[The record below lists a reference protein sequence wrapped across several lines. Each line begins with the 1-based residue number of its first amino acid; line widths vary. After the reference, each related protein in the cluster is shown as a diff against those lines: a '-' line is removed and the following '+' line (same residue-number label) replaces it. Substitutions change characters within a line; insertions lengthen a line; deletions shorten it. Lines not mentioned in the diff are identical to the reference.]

1 MATANQGT
9 FQGFQFPTTTP
20 VPDEV
25 FDVLM
30 PQLSG
35 AELKVLLYICRRTFG
50 FKKESDNISLQQIAT
65 GITTRDG
72 RVLDRGT
79 GLCLTSITNA
89 VSSLEQKEIIVREK
103 NRSVEKG
110 FEASTYSLKFAAPIS
125 KNQTGA
131 TTKNGEGV
139 LQKMEIQQT
148 VIQETVLQETDV
160 VVDVAQNL
168 QDFGIKKST
177 ATKLAHDYPTEYIQ
191 EKLAMAQG
199 LVATGSCQ
207 NAAGWLRKA
216 IEEDYT
222 ATKPRRASTS
232 LRIAKPNKTPIPAI
246 EPIPE
251 VEELVANLDQGDNY
265 QPLVGHPL
273 PEEENIMA
281 NWPQRDD
288 EANQQI
294 WGKVVD
300 NMKQNLPIGESET
313 RLSGTRLLEVT
324 DTAAYIGI
332 KDQANCLYLERHFY
346 RDILGAVKGVTG
358 KHLDLQF
365 VHLS

>member
-1 MATANQGT
+1 MDKANQVT

-79 GLCLTSITNA
+79 GLCLTSITTA
-89 VSSLEQKEIIVREK
+89 ISSLEQKEIIVREK

-110 FEASTYSLKFAAPIS
+110 FEASTYSLKFAEPIS

-131 TTKNGEGV
+131 TPKNGEGV

-148 VIQETVLQETDV
+148 VIQETDV
-160 VVDVAQNL
+160 VVNVAQQL
-168 QDFGIKKST
+168 QKIGIKKST
-177 ATKLAHDYPTEYIQ
+177 VTKLAHGYPIEYIQ
-191 EKLAMAQG
+191 EKLVMVQR
-199 LVATGSCQ
+199 LVAAGSCQ

-222 ATKPRRASTS
+222 ATKPRRALTS
-232 LRIAKPNKTPIPAI
+232 PRITKPNKTPIPTV
-246 EPIPE
+246 EPTLKEE
-251 VEELVANLDQGDNY
+251 VVANLDQGGYY
-265 QPLVGHPL
+265 QPLVGHPP
-273 PEEENIMA
+273 PEDKNIMV
-281 NWPQRDD
+281 NWPQRND
-288 EANQQI
+288 EANRQI

-300 NMKQNLPIGESET
+300 NMKQNLPIGELER
-313 RLSGTRLLEVT
+313 RLSATRLLRVT

-332 KDQANCLYLERHFY
+332 KDQANCIYLERHFY
-346 RDILGAVKGVTG
+346 REILGAMK
-358 KHLDLQF
+358 KCD
-365 VHLS
+365 S

>member
-1 MATANQGT
+1 MANANRVT

-50 FKKESDNISLQQIAT
+50 FKKESDNISLQQIST

-89 VSSLEQKEIIVREK
+89 ISSLEQKGIIVREK

-110 FEASTYSLKFAAPIS
+110 FEASTYSLKFAAPVS

-131 TTKNGEGV
+131 TPKNGEGV

-148 VIQETVLQETDV
+148 VTQETVLQETDV
-160 VVDVAQNL
+160 VDVAQNL
-168 QDFGIKKST
+168 QKIGIKKST
-177 ATKLAHDYPTEYIQ
+177 AKKLAHDYPIEYIQ
-191 EKLAMAQG
+191 AKLAMVQR
-199 LVATGSCQ
+199 LLATKSCQ

-222 ATKPRRASTS
+222 ATKPRRALTS
-232 LRIAKPNKTPIPAI
+232 LRTTKPNKIPIPAI
-246 EPIPE
+246 EPTLEEE
-251 VEELVANLDQGDNY
+251 VVANLDQGDSY
-265 QPLVGHPL
+265 QPLVGHPP
-273 PEEENIMA
+273 PEDKNIMA

-300 NMKQNLPIGESET
+300 NMKQNLPIGELER
-313 RLSGTRLLEVT
+313 RLSGTSLLGMT

-332 KDQANCLYLERHFY
+332 KDQANCIYLERHFY
-346 RDILGAVKGVTG
+346 REILRAMKGVTG
-358 KHLDLQF
+358 KYLDLQF
-365 VHLS
+365 VCPS

>member
-1 MATANQGT
+1 MAIENQGT

-125 KNQTGA
+125 KDQMGA

-139 LQKMEIQQT
+139 LQKMETQQT

-168 QDFGIKKST
+168 QNFGIKKPT
-177 ATKLAHDYPTEYIQ
+177 ATKLAHDYPAEYIL
-191 EKLAMAQG
+191 EKLSMVQR

-222 ATKPRRASTS
+222 ATKPRTASTS
-232 LRIAKPNKTPIPAI
+232 PRIPKPNKIAVLTI
-246 EPIPE
+246 EPTPA
-251 VEELVANLDQGDNY
+251 EEAAANLDQGDSY

-273 PEEENIMA
+273 PEEEDILA

-300 NMKQNLPIGESET
+300 NMKQNLPIGEPET
-313 RLSGTRLLEVT
+313 RLNGTRLLEVT

-332 KDQANCLYLERHFY
+332 KDQANCIYLERHFY
-346 RDILGAVKGVTG
+346 REILGAVKRITG

-365 VHLS
+365 VYLT

>member
-1 MATANQGT
+1 MATDNQAT

-65 GITTRDG
+65 GITTKDG
-72 RVLDRGT
+72 RVLDKGT

-89 VSSLEQKEIIVREK
+89 ISSLERKGIIVRGK
-103 NRSVEKG
+103 NRSAEKG
-110 FEASTYSLKFAAPIS
+110 FEPSTYSLKFAAPIS

-131 TTKNGEGV
+131 TPKNTEGV
-139 LQKMEIQQT
+139 LQKMETQQT
-148 VIQETVLQETDV
+148 VIQETALQETDV

-168 QDFGIKKST
+168 QNFGIKKPT
-177 ATKLAHDYPTEYIQ
+177 ATKLAHDYSAEYIQ
-191 EKLAMAQG
+191 EKLAMAQR
-199 LVATGSCQ
+199 LVAAGSCQ

-222 ATKPRRASTS
+222 ATKPRRAPKSPR
-232 LRIAKPNKTPIPAI
+232 LLKPHKTPVLTTEPAT
-246 EPIPE
+246 
-251 VEELVANLDQGDNY
+251 EEAAANLDQGDGY
-265 QPLVGHPL
+265 QPLVRYFLLEQEGFV
-273 PEEENIMA
+273 A
-281 NWPQRDD
+281 NWSQRDD

-294 WGKVVD
+294 WSKVVD
-300 NMKQNLPIGESET
+300 NIKQNLPIGESEA
-313 RLSGTRLLEVT
+313 RLNGARLLTVT

-332 KDQANCLYLERHFY
+332 KDQANCIYLERRFY
-346 RDILGAVKGVTG
+346 REILGAMKGATG

>member
-1 MATANQGT
+1 MVTANQAT

-35 AELKVLLYICRRTFG
+35 AEFKVLLYICRRTFG

-65 GITTRDG
+65 GITTKDG
-72 RVLDRGT
+72 RVLDKGT

-89 VSSLEQKEIIVREK
+89 ISSLERKEIIVRGK
-103 NRSVEKG
+103 NRSAEKG

-131 TTKNGEGV
+131 TPKNAEGV
-139 LQKMEIQQT
+139 LQKMEKQQT

-160 VVDVAQNL
+160 VDVARNL
-168 QDFGIKKST
+168 QNFGIKKPT
-177 ATKLAHDYPTEYIQ
+177 ATKLAHDYSVEYIQ
-191 EKLAMAQG
+191 EKLAMAQRF
-199 LVATGSCQ
+199 VAAGSCQ

-222 ATKPRRASTS
+222 ATKPRRAPKIPR
-232 LRIAKPNKTPIPAI
+232 LLKPNKTPVLTI
-246 EPIPE
+246 EPAT
-251 VEELVANLDQGDNY
+251 EEAAANLDQGDSY
-265 QPLVGHPL
+265 QPLARHFL
-273 PEEENIMA
+273 LEEEGILA

-288 EANQQI
+288 EANQKI
-294 WGKVVD
+294 WSKVVD
-300 NMKQNLPIGESET
+300 NIKQNLPIGESEA
-313 RLSGTRLLEVT
+313 RLNSAKLLAVT

-332 KDQANCLYLERHFY
+332 KDQANCIYLERRFY
-346 RDILGAVKGVTG
+346 REILGAMKGATG

>member
-9 FQGFQFPTTTP
+9 FPGFQSPTTTP

-35 AELKVLLYICRRTFG
+35 TELKVLLYICRRTFG
-50 FKKESDNISLQQIAT
+50 FRKESDNISLQQIAT

-79 GLCLTSITNA
+79 GLCLTSITSA
-89 VSSLEQKEIIVREK
+89 ISSLEQKEIIVREK
-103 NRSVEKG
+103 NQSVEKG
-110 FEASTYSLKFAAPIS
+110 FEASTYSLKLAAPIS

-131 TTKNGEGV
+131 TPKNREGV
-139 LQKMEIQQT
+139 LQKIEIQQT
-148 VIQETVLQETDV
+148 VIQETELQETDI
-160 VVDVAQNL
+160 VVDIAQNL
-168 QDFGIKKST
+168 QNFGIKNPT
-177 ATKLAHDYPTEYIQ
+177 ATKLARDYPAEYIL
-191 EKLAMAQG
+191 EKLSMAQRF
-199 LVATGSCQ
+199 LAAGSCQ

-222 ATKPRRASTS
+222 ATKPRRALMSPM
-232 LRIAKPNKTPIPAI
+232 IPKPNKVPVLTI
-246 EPIPE
+246 EPAT
-251 VEELVANLDQGDNY
+251 EEAAANLDQGDSY
-265 QPLVGHPL
+265 QPLVRHPL
-273 PEEENIMA
+273 PEKEDIVA

-288 EANQQI
+288 EANQLI

-300 NMKQNLPIGESET
+300 NMKQNLPIGELER
-313 RLSGTRLLEVT
+313 RLRGTRLLEMT

-332 KDQANCLYLERHFY
+332 KDQANCIYLERHFY
-346 RDILGAVKGVTG
+346 REILGVMKGITG
-358 KHLDLQF
+358 KYLDLQF